1 MIKKKFSFVIIFFI
15 AGIILAIFISSSA
28 VREAYRSRKIE
39 KEVEELRQEA
49 KRIQN
54 ENEQLTERIAY
65 FETPEFQEKIAKEK
79 LNLQKPDENVV
90 VVRQSS
96 KKEDV
101 KTEQQIEIDGDLHDI
116 PNYLKW
122 WNFFFKYD

>member
-1 MIKKKFSFVIIFFI
+1 MTKKKFSFVVIFFI
-15 AGIILAIFISSSA
+15 AGIVLAIFISSSA

-39 KEVEELRQEA
+39 KEVEGLRQEA

-79 LNLQKPDENVV
+79 LNLQKPDETVV
-90 VVRQSS
+90 VVKQGV
-96 KKEDV
+96 KKEEAVAGETIAVED
-101 KTEQQIEIDGDLHDI
+101 QQREV

-122 WNFFFKYD
+122 WNFFFKYE